1 MSFKE
6 ITQLV
11 LDNKKN
17 MTIFVSFF
25 VIISTL
31 YSFVF
36 ATPYYKTIAKIYPV
50 KDDSSFNRS
59 MSDVSPILRSFGAGL
74 NSSYK
79 KIDFYI
85 PDLVKSDMIIEKILN
100 YEFYTS
106 NNNSEKIRLIDF
118 WGMDS
123 MDPDEAFYK
132 AKKKLTRLI
141 DVSTDDISPIVVIS
155 IETEDP
161 LLSADIISF
170 MVDEIEDY
178 IVNQKNRLYISKGE
192 EIGVLKKQY
201 KAELEEKQKDLLKF
215 IKKNAKYIALQDLEK
230 MEQMNNKNREIGF
243 DEQAYSFLTRDYI
256 QANIEAQSQGAIH
269 RLDVPKTRVIN
280 SENGK
285 AQKEIINPEYRINE
299 QKSSPKR
306 ALIVILT
313 FITSTFSF
321 IYYLL
326 IRRKFAQ

>member
-6 ITQLV
+6 TIQLV

-17 MTIFVSFF
+17 MAIFVSFF
-25 VIISTL
+25 VLTSIV
-31 YSFVF
+31 YSFKV
-36 ATPYYKTIAKIYPV
+36 ATPYYKSVAKIYPV

-161 LLSADIISF
+161 LLSADIVSF

-178 IVNQKNRLYISKGE
+178 IVNQKNKLYVSKGK
-192 EIGVLKKQY
+192 EIDILKKEH
-201 KAELEEKQKDLLKF
+201 KAELDEKQKDLLKF
-215 IKKNAKYIALQDLEK
+215 IKENAQDIALQDVEK
-230 MEQMNNKNREIGF
+230 MEQINNKKREIGF

-269 RLDVPKTRVIN
+269 RLDVPETRVIN
-280 SENGK
+280 SETGK
-285 AQKEIINPEYRINE
+285 AQEEIINPEYRVNK
-299 QKSSPKR
+299 QKSYPKR

-321 IYYLL
+321 IYYLVL
-326 IRRKFAQ
+326 RKKFA